1 MTTNIISIKKDI
13 HLTEVMALL
22 LRNHISG
29 LPVEDD
35 EGNLIGIISEID
47 LVNSVF
53 SGNAAD
59 TTAEEVMSKAVFSFS
74 PDAELADLVQVFS
87 SKRLR
92 RVPIVDKGKVVDVT
106 DSKRSPF
113 NFSQAGE
120 GETVFHAGKMFFH
133 PMQMLVESK
142 KVFSGI

>member
-1 MTTNIISIKKDI
+1 MKTTKVRDIMTTNIIATKKDI

-53 SGNAAD
+53 SGNAD
-59 TTAEEVMSKAVFSFS
+59 GTTAEEVMSKAVLSFS
-74 PDAELADLVQVFS
+74 PDMELAELVQVFS

-92 RVPIVDKGKVVDVT
+92 RVPIVDKGKVVGIVSRRDILREIL
-106 DSKRSPF
+106 KRY
-113 NFSQAGE
+113 
-120 GETVFHAGKMFFH
+120 
-133 PMQMLVESK
+133 
-142 KVFSGI
+142 I

>member
-1 MTTNIISIKKDI
+1 MKTTKVRDIMTTNIIATKKDI

-53 SGNAAD
+53 SGNAD
-59 TTAEEVMSKAVFSFS
+59 GTTAEEVMSKAVLSFS
-74 PDAELADLVQVFS
+74 PDMELAELVQVFS

-92 RVPIVDKGKVVDVT
+92 RVPIVDKGKVVGIVSRRDILREIL
-106 DSKRSPF
+106 KRY
-113 NFSQAGE
+113 
-120 GETVFHAGKMFFH
+120 V
-133 PMQMLVESK
+133 
-142 KVFSGI
+142 

>member
-1 MTTNIISIKKDI
+1 MKTTKARDIMTTNIIATKKDI

-53 SGNAAD
+53 SGNAD
-59 TTAEEVMSKAVFSFS
+59 GTTAEEVMSKAVLSFS
-74 PDAELADLVQVFS
+74 PDMELAELVQVFS

-92 RVPIVDKGKVVDVT
+92 RVPIVDKGKVVGIVSRRDILREIL
-106 DSKRSPF
+106 KRY
-113 NFSQAGE
+113 
-120 GETVFHAGKMFFH
+120 V
-133 PMQMLVESK
+133 
-142 KVFSGI
+142 

>member
-1 MTTNIISIKKDI
+1 MKTTKARDIMTTNIIATKKDI

-59 TTAEEVMSKAVFSFS
+59 TTVEEVMSKAVLSFS
-74 PDAELADLVQVFS
+74 PDTELAELVQVFS

-92 RVPIVDKGKVVDVT
+92 RVPIVDKGKVVGIVSRRDILREML
-106 DSKRSPF
+106 KRY
-113 NFSQAGE
+113 G
-120 GETVFHAGKMFFH
+120 
-133 PMQMLVESK
+133 
-142 KVFSGI
+142 

>member
-1 MTTNIISIKKDI
+1 MKTTKARDIMTTNIIATKKNI

-53 SGNAAD
+53 SGNAD
-59 TTAEEVMSKAVFSFS
+59 GTTAEEVMSKAVFSFS
-74 PDAELADLVQVFS
+74 PETELAELVQVFS

-92 RVPIVDKGKVVDVT
+92 RVPIVDKGKVVGIVSRRDILREIL
-106 DSKRSPF
+106 KRY
-113 NFSQAGE
+113 
-120 GETVFHAGKMFFH
+120 
-133 PMQMLVESK
+133 
-142 KVFSGI
+142 I